1 MAATYRLSGWR
12 RWLNQLVRTLLRV
25 GLGPR
30 RTYLL
35 TVPGRRSGRL
45 YETPVTLVEVEGQRW
60 LVAPYGAVNWVRNAR
75 DAGWVMLR
83 RGRHAETV
91 AIEEVGPED
100 SAPVLQ
106 RYVARVPIT
115 RPYFDA
121 RPDAP
126 LDAFRAEA
134 TRHPV
139 FRIVDET
146 G

>member
-1 MAATYRLSGWR
+1 
-12 RWLNQLVRTLLRV
+12 
-25 GLGPR
+25 
-30 RTYLL
+30 
-35 TVPGRRSGRL
+35 
-45 YETPVTLVEVEGQRW
+45 
-60 LVAPYGAVNWVRNAR
+60 
-75 DAGWVMLR
+75 MLR

-91 AIEEVGPED
+91 AIVEVGPED

-106 RYVARVPIT
+106 RYLSKVPIT

-134 TRHPV
+134 PQHPV
-139 FRIVDET
+139 FRIVGET